1 MDEEETPLYYGI
13 ILACI
18 VGIAITSLLLLQSNP
33 VQEEF
38 SELYFYFERID
49 LVEGKGTFRGC
60 TIEVYTTV
68 WIDVDR
74 DGKRSEEETFLPG
87 DTFVLEGEFW
97 NISDVAKDG
106 IQVLFGKF
114 PKEVNSGEI
123 NFSFVI
129 VNHLQED
136 YSYEYTVTINGT
148 TKKET
153 IYVKKEEKKMIF
165 QTLAVGA
172 GDYQVSIAL
181 DTGEEIHF
189 FLSST

>member
-1 MDEEETPLYYGI
+1 MAGRP
-13 ILACI
+13 AAP
-18 VGIAITSLLLLQSNP
+18 AIGSSQ
-33 VQEEF
+33 
-38 SELYFYFERID
+38 
-49 LVEGKGTFRGC
+49 
-60 TIEVYTTV
+60 
-68 WIDVDR
+68 
-74 DGKRSEEETFLPG
+74 ETFLPG
-87 DTFVLEGEFW
+87 DTLVLEGEFW

-106 IQVLFGKF
+106 SQVLFGKF

-136 YSYEYTVTINGT
+136 HSYEYAVTINGI

-153 IYVKKEEKKMIF
+153 IHVKKEEKKIIF
-165 QTLAVGA
+165 QTLAVDA